1 MSMRQFVIQAIK
13 FQSTPSV
20 GRATI
25 FLCISLYRSVIS
37 IHALRGEG
45 DTAGFISQT
54 SRSHFNPR
62 PPWGGRQ
69 IDYKDLG
76 HYSIISIHALR
87 GEGDAEAMTA
97 LGAWNIS
104 IHALRG
110 EGDSFGSFCFHPLRR
125 ISIHALRGEGDFLLL
140 TLALS
145 KSYFNPRPPWGGRP
159 QRDNNLR
166 SIRRNFNPRPPW
178 GGRPLDL
185 FIINT
190 LTLGFQST
198 PSVGRATIFSR
209 MIKLLILISIHAL
222 RGEGD
227 KERKPNNTIAPKFQ
241 STPSVGRA
249 TMRCFYGKIA

>member
-1 MSMRQFVIQAIK
+1 MDISIHALRGEGDKREKQAESKETDFNPRPPWGGRPLKIMSIQFGSVLFQSTPSVGRATMSMRQFVIQAIK

-87 GEGDAEAMTA
+87 GEGDA
-97 LGAWNIS
+97 
-104 IHALRG
+104 
-110 EGDSFGSFCFHPLRR
+110 
-125 ISIHALRGEGDFLLL
+125 
-140 TLALS
+140 
-145 KSYFNPRPPWGGRP
+145 
-159 QRDNNLR
+159 
-166 SIRRNFNPRPPW
+166 
-178 GGRPLDL
+178 
-185 FIINT
+185 
-190 LTLGFQST
+190 
-198 PSVGRATIFSR
+198 
-209 MIKLLILISIHAL
+209 
-222 RGEGD
+222 
-227 KERKPNNTIAPKFQ
+227 
-241 STPSVGRA
+241 
-249 TMRCFYGKIA
+249 